1 MRDLNE
7 ESSSCGWP
15 LFYGDK
21 SLTNGQYYNNYLPS
35 STTDACSAYD
45 KDVVKRM
52 MLEHEAVFKNQ
63 VMNLPVSNFILIPV
77 PVA

>member
-15 LFYGDK
+15 FFYGDK
-21 SLTNGQYYNNYLPS
+21 PLTNGQYCNSYLS
-35 STTDACSAYD
+35 SADARSAYD
-45 KDVVKRM
+45 RDVVKRT

-63 VMNLPVSNFILIPV
+63 V
-77 PVA
+77 